1 MTMRRYR
8 DDSNSFKEPSEENHF
23 IPSTTFELFQKQIAD
38 DKTAKKAMMDSI
50 WVADSLDRIYFKRE
64 CDTGGGKSKR
74 TGRILLNISS

>member
-23 IPSTTFELFQKQIAD
+23 VPSTTFELFQKQIAD

-50 WVADSLDRIYFKRE
+50 
-64 CDTGGGKSKR
+64 
-74 TGRILLNISS
+74 